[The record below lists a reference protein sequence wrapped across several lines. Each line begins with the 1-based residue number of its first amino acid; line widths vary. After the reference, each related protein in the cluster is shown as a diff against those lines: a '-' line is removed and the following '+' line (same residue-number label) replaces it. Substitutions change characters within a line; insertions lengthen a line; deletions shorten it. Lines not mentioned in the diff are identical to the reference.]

1 MFNMKVYADYAATTH
16 VSPTVAQVIYEGITE
31 QFGNA
36 SSIHTVGREARKLLD
51 DARRNIAREFNV
63 DAKEIIFMSGA
74 TESNNTA
81 IKGAAYRHQHKGK
94 HLITSQVEHHAV
106 LHVFNKLEQSGFEVT
121 YLPVNRYGVINI
133 EDLKEA
139 LREDTIL
146 VSIMTG
152 NNEVG
157 AIQPIDEIGELLNG
171 HQALFHT
178 DGVQAVGHMPLDLR
192 ALNIDLFTLT
202 AHKLYGPKGV
212 GLLYVKQG
220 VDLEYQQLG
229 GSQET
234 KRRAGTEN
242 IPYILGMTQ
251 AIKEAHENMTER
263 NVKLVNLK
271 MHFINALTERDIP
284 FEVNGDLNNQLPH
297 ILNLNFPFSDVE
309 IMLTRLDM
317 AGVYV
322 SSGSACTA
330 GSIEPSHVLTA
341 MYGEDKRTKQ
351 SVRFSF
357 SYTMTEEE
365 IEFIAQS
372 IQEIYNN

>member
-16 VSPTVAQVIYEGITE
+16 VSPTVAQVIYEGLTE

-133 EDLKEA
+133 EDLKQA

-297 ILNLNFPFSDVE
+297 ILNLYFPFSDVE

-357 SYTMTEEE
+357 SYTMTEEK

>member
-16 VSPTVAQVIYEGITE
+16 VSPTVAQVIYEGLTE

-81 IKGAAYRHQHKGK
+81 IKGAVYRHQHKGK

-133 EDLKEA
+133 EDLKQA

-297 ILNLNFPFSDVE
+297 ILNLYFPFSDVE

>member
-16 VSPTVAQVIYEGITE
+16 VSPTVAQVIYDGITQ

-63 DAKEIIFMSGA
+63 DAKEIIFTSGA

-94 HLITSQVEHHAV
+94 HVITSQVEHHAV

-133 EDLKEA
+133 EDLKQA

-178 DGVQAVGHMPLDLR
+178 DGVQAVGHMPLDFR

-271 MHFINALTERDIP
+271 RHFINALTERDIP

-297 ILNLNFPFSDVE
+297 ILNLYFPFSDVE

>member
-1 MFNMKVYADYAATTH
+1 MKVYADYAATTH
-16 VSPTVAQVIYEGITE
+16 VSPTVAQVIYEGLTE

-133 EDLKEA
+133 EDLKQA

-297 ILNLNFPFSDVE
+297 ILNLYFPFSDVE

-372 IQEIYNN
+372 MQEIYNN

>member
-16 VSPTVAQVIYEGITE
+16 VSPTVAQVIYEGLTE

-133 EDLKEA
+133 EDIKQA

-229 GSQET
+229 GSQEM

-297 ILNLNFPFSDVE
+297 ILNLYFPFSDVE

>member
-16 VSPTVAQVIYEGITE
+16 VSPTVAQVIYEGLTE

-133 EDLKEA
+133 EDLKQA

-157 AIQPIDEIGELLNG
+157 AIQPIDEIGGLLNG

-297 ILNLNFPFSDVE
+297 ILNLYFPFSDVE

>member
-16 VSPTVAQVIYEGITE
+16 VSPTVAQVIYEGLTE

-133 EDLKEA
+133 EDLKQA

-271 MHFINALTERDIP
+271 IHFINALTERDIP

-297 ILNLNFPFSDVE
+297 ILNLYFPFSDVE

>member
-16 VSPTVAQVIYEGITE
+16 VSPTVAQVIYDGITQ

-63 DAKEIIFMSGA
+63 DAKEIIFTSGA

-94 HLITSQVEHHAV
+94 HVITSQVEHHAV

-133 EDLKEA
+133 EDLKQA

-157 AIQPIDEIGELLNG
+157 AIQSIDEIGELLNG

-178 DGVQAVGHMPLDLR
+178 DGVQAVGHMPLDFR

-297 ILNLNFPFSDVE
+297 ILNLYFPFSDVE

>member
-1 MFNMKVYADYAATTH
+1 MKVYADYAATTH
-16 VSPTVAQVIYEGITE
+16 VSPTVAQVIYEGITQ

-63 DAKEIIFMSGA
+63 DAKEIIFTSGA

-94 HLITSQVEHHAV
+94 HVITSQVEHHAV

-133 EDLKEA
+133 EDLKQA

-220 VDLEYQQLG
+220 VDLEYQQIG

-297 ILNLNFPFSDVE
+297 ILNLYFPFSDVE

>member
-1 MFNMKVYADYAATTH
+1 MKVYADYAATTH
-16 VSPTVAQVIYEGITE
+16 VSPTVAEVVYEGLTE

-36 SSIHTVGREARKLLD
+36 SSIHAVGRDARRLLD
-51 DARRNIAREFNV
+51 DARRSIAREFNV
-63 DAKEIIFMSGA
+63 DAKEIIFTSGA

-94 HLITSQVEHHAV
+94 HLITTQIEHHAV
-106 LHVFNKLEQSGFEVT
+106 LHVFNKLEQDGFEVT
-121 YLPVNRYGVINI
+121 YLPVDRHGVINI
-133 EDLKEA
+133 EDLKQA
-139 LREDTIL
+139 LRDDTIL

-157 AIQPIDEIGELLNG
+157 AIQPIDEIGELLKA

-220 VDLEYQQLG
+220 IDLEYQQLG

-242 IPYILGMTQ
+242 IPYILGMKQ
-251 AIKEAHENMTER
+251 AIKEAHDEMTER

-271 MHFINALTERDIP
+271 THFINALTERDIP
-284 FEVNGDLNNQLPH
+284 FEVNGDVNNQLPH
-297 ILNLNFPFSDVE
+297 IINLYFPFSDVE

-341 MYGEDKRTKQ
+341 MFGEDKRTKQ
-351 SVRFSF
+351 SIRFSF
-357 SYTMTEEE
+357 SYTMTEAE
-365 IEFIAQS
+365 IDFIAQS

>member
-16 VSPTVAQVIYEGITE
+16 VSPAVAQVIYNGLTE

-36 SSIHTVGREARKLLD
+36 SSIHAVGRDARKLLD

-63 DAKEIIFMSGA
+63 DAKEIIFTSGA

-81 IKGAAYRHQHKGK
+81 IKGAAYRHQYKGK
-94 HLITSQVEHHAV
+94 HLITSQIEHHAV
-106 LHVFNKLEQSGFEVT
+106 LHVFEKLEQDGFEVT
-121 YLPVNRYGVINI
+121 YLPVDQNGVISI
-133 EDLKEA
+133 EDLKHA
-139 LREDTIL
+139 LRDDTIL

-157 AIQPIDEIGELLNG
+157 AIQPIVEIGELLKG
-171 HQALFHT
+171 HHALFHT
-178 DGVQAVGHMPLDLR
+178 DGVQAVGHMPLDFR

-212 GLLYVKQG
+212 GILFVKQG
-220 VDLEYQQLG
+220 VDIEYQQLG

-242 IPYILGMTQ
+242 IPYILGMAQ
-251 AIKEAHENMTER
+251 AIKEAHECMTER

-271 MHFINALTERDIP
+271 AYFMTALTEREIP
-284 FEVNGDLNNQLPH
+284 FEVNGDVNNQLPH
-297 ILNLNFPFSDVE
+297 IINLYFPFSDVE

-341 MYGEDKRTKQ
+341 MFGEDKRTKQ
-351 SVRFSF
+351 SIRFSF
-357 SYTMTEEE
+357 SYTMTEAE
-365 IEFIAQS
+365 IDFIAQS

>member
-16 VSPTVAQVIYEGITE
+16 VSPTVAQVIYEGLTE

-133 EDLKEA
+133 EDLKQA

-229 GSQET
+229 GSQEM

-297 ILNLNFPFSDVE
+297 ILNLYFPFSDVE

>member
-16 VSPTVAQVIYEGITE
+16 VSPTVAQAIYDGITQ

-63 DAKEIIFMSGA
+63 DAKEIIFTSGA

-94 HLITSQVEHHAV
+94 HVITSQVEHHAV
-106 LHVFNKLEQSGFEVT
+106 LHVFNKLEQEGFEVT
-121 YLPVNRYGVINI
+121 YLPVDRHGVINI
-133 EDLKEA
+133 EDLKHA
-139 LREDTIL
+139 LRSDTIL

-157 AIQPIDEIGELLNG
+157 AIQPIDEIGELLYG

-178 DGVQAVGHMPLDLR
+178 DGVQAVGHMPLDFR

-297 ILNLNFPFSDVE
+297 ILNLYFPFSDVE

>member
-16 VSPTVAQVIYEGITE
+16 VSPTVAQVIYDGLTQ

-63 DAKEIIFMSGA
+63 DAKEIIFTSGA

-94 HLITSQVEHHAV
+94 HVITSQVEHHAV

-133 EDLKEA
+133 EDLKQA

-178 DGVQAVGHMPLDLR
+178 DGVQAVGHMPLDFR

-297 ILNLNFPFSDVE
+297 ILNLYFPFSDVE

>member
-1 MFNMKVYADYAATTH
+1 MKVYADYAATTH
-16 VSPTVAQVIYEGITE
+16 VSPTVAQVIYEGLTE

-133 EDLKEA
+133 EDLKQA

-297 ILNLNFPFSDVE
+297 ILNLYFPFSDVE

>member
-1 MFNMKVYADYAATTH
+1 MKVYADYAATTH
-16 VSPTVAQVIYEGITE
+16 VSPTVAEVVYEGLTE

-36 SSIHTVGREARKLLD
+36 SSIHAVGRDARRLLD
-51 DARRNIAREFNV
+51 DARRSIAREFNV
-63 DAKEIIFMSGA
+63 DAKEIIFTSGA

-94 HLITSQVEHHAV
+94 HLITTQIEHHAV
-106 LHVFNKLEQSGFEVT
+106 LHVFNKLEQDGFEVT
-121 YLPVNRYGVINI
+121 YLPVDRHGVINI
-133 EDLKEA
+133 EDLKQA
-139 LREDTIL
+139 LRDDTIL

-157 AIQPIDEIGELLNG
+157 AIQPIDEIGELLKA

-220 VDLEYQQLG
+220 IDLEYQQLG

-251 AIKEAHENMTER
+251 AIKEAHEEMTER

-271 MHFINALTERDIP
+271 TYFINALTERDIP
-284 FEVNGDLNNQLPH
+284 FEVNGDVNNQLPH
-297 ILNLNFPFSDVE
+297 IINLYFPFSDVE

-341 MYGEDKRTKQ
+341 MFGEDKRTKQ
-351 SVRFSF
+351 SIRFSF
-357 SYTMTEEE
+357 SYTMTEQE

>member
-1 MFNMKVYADYAATTH
+1 MKVYADYAATTH
-16 VSPTVAQVIYEGITE
+16 VSPTVAQVIYEGLTQ

-133 EDLKEA
+133 EDLKQA

-297 ILNLNFPFSDVE
+297 ILNLYFPFSDVE

>member
-16 VSPTVAQVIYEGITE
+16 VSPTVAQVIYEGLTE

-133 EDLKEA
+133 EDLKQA

-297 ILNLNFPFSDVE
+297 ILNLYFPFSDVE

>member
-1 MFNMKVYADYAATTH
+1 MKVYADYAATTH
-16 VSPTVAQVIYEGITE
+16 VSPTVAQVIYEGLTE

-133 EDLKEA
+133 EDLKQA

-229 GSQET
+229 GSQEM

-297 ILNLNFPFSDVE
+297 ILNLYFPFSDVE

>member
-1 MFNMKVYADYAATTH
+1 MKVYADYAATTH
-16 VSPTVAQVIYEGITE
+16 VSPTVAQVIYEGLTK

-51 DARRNIAREFNV
+51 DARRSIAREFNV

-133 EDLKEA
+133 EDLKQA

-297 ILNLNFPFSDVE
+297 ILNLYFPFSDVE

>member
-1 MFNMKVYADYAATTH
+1 MKVYADYAATTH
-16 VSPTVAQVIYEGITE
+16 VSPTVAQVIYEGLTE

-133 EDLKEA
+133 EDLKQA

-146 VSIMTG
+146 VSIITG

-297 ILNLNFPFSDVE
+297 ILNLYFPFSDVE

>member
-1 MFNMKVYADYAATTH
+1 MKVYADYAATTH
-16 VSPTVAQVIYEGITE
+16 VSPTVAQVIYEGLTE

-133 EDLKEA
+133 EDLKQA

-297 ILNLNFPFSDVE
+297 ILNLYFPFSDVE

-330 GSIEPSHVLTA
+330 GSIESSHVLTA

>member
-16 VSPTVAQVIYEGITE
+16 VSPTVAQVIYDGITE

-36 SSIHTVGREARKLLD
+36 SSIHTVGREVRKLLD
-51 DARRNIAREFNV
+51 DARRNIAHEFNV
-63 DAKEIIFMSGA
+63 DAKEIIFTSGA

-94 HLITSQVEHHAV
+94 HVITSQVEHHAV
-106 LHVFNKLEQSGFEVT
+106 LHVFNKLEQEGFEVT
-121 YLPVNRYGVINI
+121 YLPVDRHGVINI
-133 EDLKEA
+133 EDLKHA
-139 LREDTIL
+139 LRSDTIL

-157 AIQPIDEIGELLNG
+157 AIQPIDEIGELLYG

-178 DGVQAVGHMPLDLR
+178 DGVQAVGHMPLDFR

-242 IPYILGMTQ
+242 IPYILGMAQ

-297 ILNLNFPFSDVE
+297 ILNLYFPFSDVE

-351 SVRFSF
+351 SIRFSF

>member
-1 MFNMKVYADYAATTH
+1 MKVYADYAATTH
-16 VSPTVAQVIYEGITE
+16 VSPTVAQVIYDGITQ

-63 DAKEIIFMSGA
+63 DAKEIIFTSGA

-94 HLITSQVEHHAV
+94 HVITSQVEHHAV
-106 LHVFNKLEQSGFEVT
+106 LHVFNKLEQEGFEVT
-121 YLPVNRYGVINI
+121 YLPVDRHGVINI
-133 EDLKEA
+133 EDLKHA
-139 LREDTIL
+139 LRSDTIL

-157 AIQPIDEIGELLNG
+157 AIQPIDEIGELLYG

-178 DGVQAVGHMPLDLR
+178 DGVQAVGHMPLDFR

-297 ILNLNFPFSDVE
+297 ILNLYFPFSDVE

>member
-1 MFNMKVYADYAATTH
+1 MKVYADYAATTH
-16 VSPTVAQVIYEGITE
+16 VSPTVAQVIYEGLTE

-51 DARRNIAREFNV
+51 DARRNIACEFNV

-133 EDLKEA
+133 EDLKQA

-297 ILNLNFPFSDVE
+297 ILNLYFPFSDVE

>member
-1 MFNMKVYADYAATTH
+1 MKVYADYAATTH
-16 VSPTVAQVIYEGITE
+16 VSPTVAQVIYEGLTE

-51 DARRNIAREFNV
+51 DARRNIAREFNI

-133 EDLKEA
+133 EDLKQA

-297 ILNLNFPFSDVE
+297 ILNLYFPFSDVE

>member
-16 VSPTVAQVIYEGITE
+16 VSPTVAQVIYEGLTE

-133 EDLKEA
+133 EDLKQA

-229 GSQET
+229 GSQEM

-297 ILNLNFPFSDVE
+297 ILNLYFPFSDVE

-341 MYGEDKRTKQ
+341 MYDEDKRTKQ

>member
-16 VSPTVAQVIYEGITE
+16 VSPTVAQVIYEGLTE

-36 SSIHTVGREARKLLD
+36 SSIHTVGCEARKLLD

-133 EDLKEA
+133 EDLKQA

-297 ILNLNFPFSDVE
+297 ILNLYFPFSDVE

>member
-1 MFNMKVYADYAATTH
+1 MKVYADYAATTH
-16 VSPTVAQVIYEGITE
+16 VSPTVAQVIYEGITQ

-63 DAKEIIFMSGA
+63 DAKEIIFTSGA

-94 HLITSQVEHHAV
+94 HVITSQVEHHAV

-133 EDLKEA
+133 EDLKQA

-178 DGVQAVGHMPLDLR
+178 DGVQAVGHMPLDFR

-251 AIKEAHENMTER
+251 AIKEARENMTER

-297 ILNLNFPFSDVE
+297 ILNLYFPFSDVE

>member
-1 MFNMKVYADYAATTH
+1 MKVYADYAATTH
-16 VSPTVAQVIYEGITE
+16 VSPTVAEVVYEGLTE

-36 SSIHTVGREARKLLD
+36 SSIHAVGRDARRLLD
-51 DARRNIAREFNV
+51 DARRSIAREFNV
-63 DAKEIIFMSGA
+63 DAKEIIFTSGA

-94 HLITSQVEHHAV
+94 HLITTQIEHHAV
-106 LHVFNKLEQSGFEVT
+106 LHVFNKLEQDGFEVT
-121 YLPVNRYGVINI
+121 YLPVDRHGVINI
-133 EDLKEA
+133 EDLKQA
-139 LREDTIL
+139 LRDDTIL

-157 AIQPIDEIGELLNG
+157 AIQPIDEIGELLKA

-220 VDLEYQQLG
+220 IDLEYQQLG

-251 AIKEAHENMTER
+251 AIKEAHEEMTER

-271 MHFINALTERDIP
+271 THFINALTERDIP
-284 FEVNGDLNNQLPH
+284 FEVNGDVNNQLPH
-297 ILNLNFPFSDVE
+297 IINLYFPFSDVE

-341 MYGEDKRTKQ
+341 MFGEDKRTKQ
-351 SVRFSF
+351 SIRFSF
-357 SYTMTEEE
+357 SYTMTEQE
-365 IEFIAQS
+365 IDFIAQS

>member
-1 MFNMKVYADYAATTH
+1 MKVYADYAATTH

-297 ILNLNFPFSDVE
+297 ILNLYFPFSDVE

>member
-16 VSPTVAQVIYEGITE
+16 VSPTVAQVIYEGLTE

-133 EDLKEA
+133 EDLKQA

-229 GSQET
+229 GSQEM

-297 ILNLNFPFSDVE
+297 ILNLYFPFSDVE

-357 SYTMTEEE
+357 SYTMMEEE

>member
-1 MFNMKVYADYAATTH
+1 MKVYADYAATTH
-16 VSPTVAQVIYEGITE
+16 VSPTVAEVVYEGLTE

-36 SSIHTVGREARKLLD
+36 SSIHAVGRDARRLLD
-51 DARRNIAREFNV
+51 DARRSIAREFNV
-63 DAKEIIFMSGA
+63 DAKEIIFTSGA

-94 HLITSQVEHHAV
+94 HLITTQIEHHAV
-106 LHVFNKLEQSGFEVT
+106 LHVFNKLEQEGFEVT
-121 YLPVNRYGVINI
+121 YLPVDRHGVINI
-133 EDLKEA
+133 EDLKQA
-139 LREDTIL
+139 LRDDTIL

-157 AIQPIDEIGELLNG
+157 AIQPIDEIGELLKA

-220 VDLEYQQLG
+220 IDLEYQQLG

-251 AIKEAHENMTER
+251 AIKEAHEEMTER

-271 MHFINALTERDIP
+271 THFINALTERDIP
-284 FEVNGDLNNQLPH
+284 FEVNGDVNNQLPH
-297 ILNLNFPFSDVE
+297 IINLYFPFSDVE

-341 MYGEDKRTKQ
+341 MFGEDKRTKQ
-351 SVRFSF
+351 SIRFSF
-357 SYTMTEEE
+357 SYTMTEQE

>member
-1 MFNMKVYADYAATTH
+1 MKVYADYAATTH
-16 VSPTVAQVIYEGITE
+16 VSPTVAQVIYEGLTE

-133 EDLKEA
+133 EDLKQA

-157 AIQPIDEIGELLNG
+157 AIQPIDEIGGLLNG

-297 ILNLNFPFSDVE
+297 ILNLYFPFSDVE

>member
-1 MFNMKVYADYAATTH
+1 MKVYADYAATTH
-16 VSPTVAQVIYEGITE
+16 VSPTVAEVVYEGLTE

-36 SSIHTVGREARKLLD
+36 SSIHAVGRDARRLLD
-51 DARRNIAREFNV
+51 DARRSIAREFNV
-63 DAKEIIFMSGA
+63 DAKEIIFTSGA

-94 HLITSQVEHHAV
+94 HLITTQIEHHAV
-106 LHVFNKLEQSGFEVT
+106 LHVFNKLEQDGFEVT
-121 YLPVNRYGVINI
+121 YLPVDRHGVINI
-133 EDLKEA
+133 EDLKQA
-139 LREDTIL
+139 LRDDTIL

-157 AIQPIDEIGELLNG
+157 AIQPIDEIGELLKA

-220 VDLEYQQLG
+220 IDLEYQQLG

-242 IPYILGMTQ
+242 IPYILGMAQ
-251 AIKEAHENMTER
+251 AIKEAHEEMTER

-271 MHFINALTERDIP
+271 TYFINALTERDIP
-284 FEVNGDLNNQLPH
+284 FEVNGDVNNQLPH
-297 ILNLNFPFSDVE
+297 IINLYFPFSDVE

-341 MYGEDKRTKQ
+341 MFGVDKRTKQ
-351 SVRFSF
+351 SIRFSF
-357 SYTMTEEE
+357 SYTMSEQE

>member
-16 VSPTVAQVIYEGITE
+16 VSPTVAQVIYEGLTE
-31 QFGNA
+31 KFGNA

-133 EDLKEA
+133 EDLKQA

-297 ILNLNFPFSDVE
+297 ILNLYFPFSDVE

>member
-16 VSPTVAQVIYEGITE
+16 VSRTVAQVIYEGLTE

-133 EDLKEA
+133 EDLKQA

-297 ILNLNFPFSDVE
+297 ILNLYFPFSDVE

>member
-1 MFNMKVYADYAATTH
+1 MKVYADYAATTH
-16 VSPTVAQVIYEGITE
+16 VSPTVAQVIYDGITQ

-63 DAKEIIFMSGA
+63 DAKEIIFTSGA

-133 EDLKEA
+133 EDLKQA

-297 ILNLNFPFSDVE
+297 ILNLYFPFSDVE

>member
-1 MFNMKVYADYAATTH
+1 MKVYADYAATTH
-16 VSPTVAQVIYEGITE
+16 VSPTVAEVVYEGLTE

-36 SSIHTVGREARKLLD
+36 SSIHAVGRDARRLLD
-51 DARRNIAREFNV
+51 DARRSIAREFNV
-63 DAKEIIFMSGA
+63 DAKEIIFTSGA

-94 HLITSQVEHHAV
+94 HLITTQIEHHAV
-106 LHVFNKLEQSGFEVT
+106 LHVFNKLEQDGFEVT
-121 YLPVNRYGVINI
+121 YLPVDRHGVINI
-133 EDLKEA
+133 EDLKQA
-139 LREDTIL
+139 LRDDTIL

-157 AIQPIDEIGELLNG
+157 AIQPIDEIGELLKA

-192 ALNIDLFTLT
+192 VLNIDMFTLT

-220 VDLEYQQLG
+220 IDLEYQQLG

-242 IPYILGMTQ
+242 IPYIMGMKQ
-251 AIKEAHENMTER
+251 AIKEAHEEMTER

-271 MHFINALTERDIP
+271 THFINTLTERDIP
-284 FEVNGDLNNQLPH
+284 FEVNGDVNNQLPH
-297 ILNLNFPFSDVE
+297 IINLYLPFSDVE

-341 MYGEDKRTKQ
+341 MFGEDKRTKQ
-351 SVRFSF
+351 SIRFSF
-357 SYTMTEEE
+357 SYTMTEQE